1 MKMNRKMNKNQKKH
15 TQKDQLINK
24 AGEGR
29 YLNPDAPEKLLRYVT
44 RTNGQSDADLIGW
57 GGLGVSE
64 SLEIDGIIDQFKQ
77 VQASRT
83 RKGNFGRYVDHEI
96 YSFSPETE
104 TAINNWN
111 IDMDKLARKMAKDF
125 YDTDKCQVVYGIHKS
140 SEKDSHLHIHFALNT
155 TNFDNGNK
163 RRENKRQTKERE
175 QRFRDITHDAFREAL
190 IKCVCEK

>member
-1 MKMNRKMNKNQKKH
+1 MNRKINNH
-15 TQKDQLINK
+15 AQKDQLINK
-24 AGEGR
+24 AGKKR
-29 YLNPDAPEKLLRYVT
+29 YLNPDATEKLIKYVT

-64 SLEIDGIIDQFKQ
+64 SLGIDGIIDQFKQ

-104 TAINNWN
+104 TAINNLDIN
-111 IDMDKLARKMAKDF
+111 VDKLARKMAKDF
-125 YDTDKCQVVYGIHKS
+125 YDTDKCQVIYGIHKPTG
-140 SEKDSHLHIHFALNT
+140 KDSHLHIHFALNT

-175 QRFRDITHDAFREAL
+175 QRFQKITHDTYREA
-190 IKCVCEK
+190 IKKRFC

>member
-1 MKMNRKMNKNQKKH
+1 MNRKMNKNQKKH

-24 AGEGR
+24 AGNGR
-29 YLNPDAPEKLLRYVT
+29 YLNPDAPEKVLKYIT
-44 RTNGQSDADLIGW
+44 RNNGQSDADLIGW

-111 IDMDKLARKMAKDF
+111 IDVDKLARKMAEDF
-125 YDTDKCQVVYGIHKS
+125 YDTDKCQVVYGIHKP
-140 SEKDSHLHIHFALNT
+140 SEKDSHLHIHFVVNT

-175 QRFRDITHDAFREAL
+175 QRFRAITHDAFREA
-190 IKCVCEK
+190 IKKFMSND